1 MSGVITAPTGGE
13 FDYLLREPCH
23 ARRWRRI
30 WITASIVAF
39 VALAPLAWAISA
51 LAPHHSP

>member
-23 ARRWRRI
+23 ARRRRRI